1 MSKLSLKLINTASI
15 LIIFVI
21 NLAAQ
26 MPTRP
31 TETDDGGGAVEGDS
45 TLYYVVLFVL
55 VIGLVGAIG
64 WWWNSKKAAKSD
76 TDDNRSKKD
85 SWETESVD
93 ADKEMEWLRKH
104 SKTIGRKEPSEK
116 TYPKGLPKTS
126 NVLDKV
132 GELNTNDAD
141 FTETRRKIDRIHFD
155 ELPINQFS
163 ELKKAESFDAL
174 PLSNDAALMSAVEQ
188 TQDEYEEDDAVR
200 ELAIRILEKFKTR
213 NSVEALAQVGLY
225 DLSAP
230 LRSKAISALAVFDH
244 ESVFETILLG
254 CADPTREVRAT
265 SAKALFQVSFNR
277 ADAWTRIAESD
288 DDYRIIQ
295 AARAA
300 IESDLVERSIDR
312 LIHEDYQYAY
322 EAFALV
328 ALLIRAGETM
338 EIFQTLENH
347 RNNKIKLA
355 LMKAF
360 AVLKDE
366 KVLPEMY
373 SYLERNTLPE
383 DLSSAANEVI
393 KSCSLVPA

>member
-1 MSKLSLKLINTASI
+1 MSKISNKIINIVSVA
-15 LIIFVI
+15 IIFAI
-21 NLAAQ
+21 NLSAQ
-26 MPTRP
+26 MPTRAVDN
-31 TETDDGGGAVEGDS
+31 EDAGAVEGDS

-55 VIGLVGAIG
+55 VVGLVGAVS
-64 WWWNSKKAAKSD
+64 WWWNSKKVAKPGTND
-76 TDDNRSKKD
+76 GKSKKD
-85 SWETESVD
+85 VWEAESVD
-93 ADKEMEWLRKH
+93 ADKEMEWLRRN
-104 SKTIGRKEPSEK
+104 SRTMGRKESSKKLSPSGMPRTSKVLSRGGGLSSYDNDSLK
-116 TYPKGLPKTS
+116 TQQKT
-126 NVLDKV
+126 
-132 GELNTNDAD
+132 E
-141 FTETRRKIDRIHFD
+141 EMHFD
-155 ELPINQFS
+155 RLPINQFA
-163 ELKKAESFDAL
+163 ELKKAKVFEAL
-174 PLSNDAALMSAVEQ
+174 PISNDAALMSAVEQ

-265 SAKALFQVSFNR
+265 SAKALFQLSFNR

-312 LIHEDYQYAY
+312 LIHEDNKYAY
-322 EAFALV
+322 EAFTLV
-328 ALLIRAGETM
+328 ALLIRAGETK

-347 RNNKIKLA
+347 RNSKVKLA
-355 LMKAF
+355 LLKAF
-360 AVLKDE
+360 VILKDE
-366 KVLPEMY
+366 KVLPEVY

-383 DLSSAANEVI
+383 DLSFAANEVI
-393 KSCSLVPA
+393 KSCNLVPA